1 MKIQIEGD
9 NIGKRIDIFVLENI
23 PLSLTRNIVQ
33 SNLSNGCKV
42 NDSICKKSYKLRYG
56 DVVSLDM
63 KYWENI
69 GNEID
74 LSDDV
79 VAQSGN
85 LDVRYEDENI
95 LVIFKPKGIS
105 VHPGVG
111 HKEGTLAN
119 FVREYLER
127 KKEYDS
133 LVDRAGIVHRLDKGV
148 SGFLVIAK
156 NKKTQEYLK
165 KEFQNRNVIKI
176 YHAEVER
183 IGESKLNMFKE
194 SEQVVD
200 FKKEISELDI
210 SFEPWKKWFNM
221 RGYIGRSSKNRYK
234 MEFRL
239 HEFGGSKFAESYIL
253 MSGNQTLVKIETGR
267 MHQIRASLEY
277 LGLRI
282 VGDTLYGGTNKS
294 LINSESIMLEA
305 VLLSFVNINGERLTF
320 RKGSDEKGEKQI

>member
-1 MKIQIEGD
+1 MKILINED
-9 NIGKRIDIFVLENI
+9 NIGKRIDIFVLEQIRNI
-23 PLSLTRNIVQ
+23 SISLTRNIIQ
-33 SNLSNGCKV
+33 NNLYNGCKV
-42 NDSICKKSYKLRYG
+42 NDSICKKSYKLRKG

-69 GNEID
+69 GKEID
-74 LSDDV
+74 LSEDV

-85 LDVRYEDENI
+85 IDIRYEDENI
-95 LVIFKPKGIS
+95 LVVFKPKGIS

-111 HKEGTLAN
+111 HREGTLAN
-119 FVREYLER
+119 FVREYLEK

-156 NKKTQEYLK
+156 NKETQEYLK

-194 SEQVVD
+194 SEQGVD
-200 FKKEISELDI
+200 LREKVSRLDI
-210 SFEPWKKWFNM
+210 SFEPWKNWFNM

-239 HEFGGSKFAESYIL
+239 HKFGGSKFAESYIL
-253 MSGNQTLVKIETGR
+253 KSGNKVLVKIETGR

-282 VGDTLYGGTNKS
+282 VGDTLYGSRNKS

-305 VLLSFVNINGERLTF
+305 ILLSFVDMNGERLTF
-320 RKGSDEKGEKQI
+320 RIDNDEKG